1 MQHTAQCHLHLL
13 HDLIGHRFNGFPS
26 NICSWWCRIYA
37 MNRPTGECG
46 SGTERRGEDGNRKQ
60 EEGKSMTARERA
72 RERWQVKKGEHEK

>member
-1 MQHTAQCHLHLL
+1 
-13 HDLIGHRFNGFPS
+13 
-26 NICSWWCRIYA
+26 